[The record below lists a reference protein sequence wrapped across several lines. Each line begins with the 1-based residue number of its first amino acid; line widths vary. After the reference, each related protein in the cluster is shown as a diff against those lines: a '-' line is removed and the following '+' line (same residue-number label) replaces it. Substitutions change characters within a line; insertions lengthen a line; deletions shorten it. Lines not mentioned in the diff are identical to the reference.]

1 MSKGNTAENDVLA
14 LIFNKTLPSYLGT
27 LSTTGNTDLYL
38 ALHTADPGEGGAQN
52 TNEPNGT
59 TVYTNY
65 TRIAVARTAGGWAVS
80 GNQVSNAALVQFPQC
95 GTDGATITHV
105 SIGTLD
111 TGAGQIIYSG
121 ALNAP
126 LSVSN
131 LIQPQFGIGA
141 LVVTED

>member
-1 MSKGNTAENDVLA
+1 MSKGNTTENDLLL
-14 LIFNKTLPSYLGT
+14 LIFNKTLPSYLGS

-38 ALHTADPGEGGAQN
+38 ALHSSDPGEGGAQN
-52 TNEPNGT
+52 TNE
-59 TVYTNY
+59 VAYTNY
-65 TRIAVARTAGGWAVS
+65 TRIAVARTSGGWTVS
-80 GNQVSNAALVQFPQC
+80 GNQASNTALVQFPQC
-95 GTDGATITHV
+95 GASGATVSHV

-111 TGAGQIIYSG
+111 AGAGQILYSG

-131 LIQPQFGIGA
+131 LIQPQFAIGQ

>member
-27 LSTTGNTDLYL
+27 LSTTGNADLYL

-52 TNEPNGT
+52 TSEAA
-59 TVYTNY
+59 YTNY
-65 TRIAVARTAGGWAVS
+65 ARVAVVRTSGGWTVS
-80 GNQVSNAALVQFPQC
+80 GNQASNTALVQFPQC
-95 GTDGATITHV
+95 GASGATITHV
-105 SIGTLD
+105 SIGTSD
-111 TGAGQIIYSG
+111 SGAGQIIYSG

-131 LIQPQFGIGA
+131 LIQPQFAIGA